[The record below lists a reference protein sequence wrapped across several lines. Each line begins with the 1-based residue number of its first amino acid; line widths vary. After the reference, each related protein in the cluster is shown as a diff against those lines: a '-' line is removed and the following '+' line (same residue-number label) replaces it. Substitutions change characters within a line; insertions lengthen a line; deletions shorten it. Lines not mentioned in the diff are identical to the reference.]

1 MTSRSRSL
9 PLLAMALASVAPT
22 TAKAAEA
29 PAKTD
34 ANLLFVNGTVLTPQG
49 TAEAIAVRDG
59 AIVAVGSSADVLK
72 LPHAGAT
79 TVDLQGRTLM
89 PGLYD
94 MHVHVY
100 PAGQAKLACKIPQG
114 AGAPVIFATVKACA
128 AKAKPGAWIT
138 GGSWVAAALKPGE
151 QTRQLLDRAAPDNPV
166 MLDDES
172 LHSVWVNSRALQL
185 GGITRATANPAGG
198 VIDRDAK
205 GEPTGVLREAAARN
219 LLAVLPPVP
228 IDQQVAAIKAATDEM
243 LSYGIIGFT
252 DAAIRRDGA
261 EAYARFAATG
271 GLRQY
276 ARGCAVWGPNS
287 GGSEGLVAARQD
299 YSKGRF
305 QLDCVK
311 MFLDGVPL
319 EGRTAVM
326 LQPYEPRHG
335 EHGSDGTGGEKGLMM
350 VPPDKLN
357 AAVTDFD
364 RQGLLVK
371 FHAAGD
377 GAVREAAD
385 AIAAA
390 RKANGWGGQH
400 HEVGHNTFI
409 DPADVPRGREL
420 HFTWELSPYIWWPTP
435 ITSVDIAAA
444 VGPER
449 MKRLWPARDV
459 IESGANVV
467 TGSDWPVVPSVNP
480 WLALETLVTRQV
492 PGATGAPI
500 NEGQRITREQALALM
515 TRNAAAEMGRLDR
528 GGTIE
533 VGKLADVIIV
543 DRNPLTAPVGTIHQA
558 RVIRTYIAGEL
569 VWSSEGN
576 AKP

>member
-1 MTSRSRSL
+1 MTRRSRSL
-9 PLLAMALASVAPT
+9 PSGATALAVTLASIAPM
-22 TAKAAEA
+22 TAQAAEP
-29 PAKTD
+29 PAD
-34 ANLLFVNGTVLTPQG
+34 ASLLFVNGTVLTPQG
-49 TAEAIAVRDG
+49 STEAIAVRDG
-59 AIVAVGSSADVLK
+59 AIIAVGRSEEILK

-172 LHSVWVNSRALQL
+172 LHSVWANSRALQL

-357 AAVTDFD
+357 CRRHRLRSAGPAREVPCC
-364 RQGLLVK
+364 RRWRGARSRRCHRRRAQGQRLGRP
-371 FHAAGD
+371 APRGW
-377 GAVREAAD
+377 GTIPSSIPPTCR
-385 AIAAA
+385 AAA
-390 RKANGWGGQH
+390 NCTSPGNFRPTSGGPHRSPRSISPPRSGLNG
-400 HEVGHNTFI
+400 
-409 DPADVPRGREL
+409 
-420 HFTWELSPYIWWPTP
+420 
-435 ITSVDIAAA
+435 
-444 VGPER
+444 
-449 MKRLWPARDV
+449 
-459 IESGANVV
+459 
-467 TGSDWPVVPSVNP
+467 
-480 WLALETLVTRQV
+480 
-492 PGATGAPI
+492 
-500 NEGQRITREQALALM
+500 
-515 TRNAAAEMGRLDR
+515 
-528 GGTIE
+528 
-533 VGKLADVIIV
+533 
-543 DRNPLTAPVGTIHQA
+543 
-558 RVIRTYIAGEL
+558 
-569 VWSSEGN
+569 
-576 AKP
+576 

>member
-1 MTSRSRSL
+1 
-9 PLLAMALASVAPT
+9 
-22 TAKAAEA
+22 
-29 PAKTD
+29 
-34 ANLLFVNGTVLTPQG
+34 VNGTVLTPQG
-49 TAEAIAVRDG
+49 STEAIAVRDG
-59 AIVAVGSSADVLK
+59 AIIAVGRSGDSQAAPCRCHHRRPAG
-72 LPHAGAT
+72 PHADARSLRHARPRLSG
-79 TVDLQGRTLM
+79 
-89 PGLYD
+89 
-94 MHVHVY
+94 
-100 PAGQAKLACKIPQG
+100 GQAKLACKIPQG

-287 GGSEGLVAARQD
+287 GGSEGLVAARRD

-326 LQPYEPRHG
+326 LQPYEP
-335 EHGSDGTGGEKGLMM
+335 
-350 VPPDKLN
+350 
-357 AAVTDFD
+357 
-364 RQGLLVK
+364 
-371 FHAAGD
+371 
-377 GAVREAAD
+377 
-385 AIAAA
+385 
-390 RKANGWGGQH
+390 
-400 HEVGHNTFI
+400 
-409 DPADVPRGREL
+409 
-420 HFTWELSPYIWWPTP
+420 
-435 ITSVDIAAA
+435 
-444 VGPER
+444 
-449 MKRLWPARDV
+449 
-459 IESGANVV
+459 
-467 TGSDWPVVPSVNP
+467 
-480 WLALETLVTRQV
+480 
-492 PGATGAPI
+492 ATG
-500 NEGQRITREQALALM
+500 NMVRM
-515 TRNAAAEMGRLDR
+515 
-528 GGTIE
+528 
-533 VGKLADVIIV
+533 V
-543 DRNPLTAPVGTIHQA
+543 
-558 RVIRTYIAGEL
+558 RV
-569 VWSSEGN
+569 
-576 AKP
+576 AKRA